1 LLSNYCAK
9 ILLQFLIQEMLQIGA
24 NDDIVARGTDSHL
37 CEAIVRLRPKL
48 DEFSFRP
55 IGNGIMTFGSRKD
68 YVLVSWTC
76 IFLCSF
82 ERPRFVLWWMNLV
95 CGSWVVTW
103 MVWWCGV
110 LEGLTY
116 TRRLPVRAIELY
128 IDSLVVVNAI
138 TSDEY
143 DSWRG
148 RFLVEK
154 IHHLLV
160 LDWEVVVHH
169 SYRKANRCANTLAID
184 GFKGLFIW
192 ITNINHLLLIDLLI
206 STTRVISI

>member
-1 LLSNYCAK
+1 
-9 ILLQFLIQEMLQIGA
+9 
-24 NDDIVARGTDSHL
+24 
-37 CEAIVRLRPKL
+37 
-48 DEFSFRP
+48 
-55 IGNGIMTFGSRKD
+55 
-68 YVLVSWTC
+68 
-76 IFLCSF
+76 
-82 ERPRFVLWWMNLV
+82 
-95 CGSWVVTW
+95 

-184 GFKGLFIW
+184 GFKSLFIW
-192 ITNINHLLLIDLLI
+192 ITNINILLFNLTSEIFSDLVTQWKDFVCSRRNSTCYKARRADWDFGIFFLQIFLNYLNKDNRLI
-206 STTRVISI
+206 